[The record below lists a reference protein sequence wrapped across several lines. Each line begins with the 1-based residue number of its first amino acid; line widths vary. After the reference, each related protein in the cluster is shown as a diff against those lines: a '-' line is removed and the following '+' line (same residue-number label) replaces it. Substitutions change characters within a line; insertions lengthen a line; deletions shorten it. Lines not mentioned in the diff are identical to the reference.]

1 MNAGVHPA
9 HLLYR
14 GNRRVSR
21 RLNGEPRDRAAR
33 RAAQEKPRDGFVGT
47 RAGLGLGIMS
57 MCRKH
62 PAAGP

>member
-9 HLLYR
+9 HFLYR
-14 GNRRVSR
+14 RNRRVSR

-47 RAGLGLGIMS
+47 RAGLGLGII
-57 MCRKH
+57 
-62 PAAGP
+62 P